1 MSSTK
6 ISVQLWRYYSIDTHC
21 FLSTVGVWKSVFYTI
36 HETTIAQIFKC
47 WTSGLIFCNLPHKYC
62 WPHLASIYSSS
73 KHTVAGLDYVDTWE
87 WSWMMQSILRVTGTY
102 MVIKILS
109 MHIPFSLNT
118 ALSVPPPPSL
128 LSTLSSSVFFC
139 AFCPAQR
146 LSDVQICTPTIG
158 PKWMNSQNPAVI
170 GHRGGTDGLTARLGL
185 DRTPAPASYALS
197 EIKRTSKQ
205 PAEEGGQKEE
215 GEKKKR

>member
-47 WTSGLIFCNLPHKYC
+47 WTSGLIFCNLPHKYY

-118 ALSVPPPPSL
+118 ALSVPPPPLPPFYAFKFSFFLRL
-128 LSTLSSSVFFC
+128 LP
-139 AFCPAQR
+139 CPAAVRRPDMHAYHWSKVNEFSKPCCDWPQGR
-146 LSDVQICTPTIG
+146 DRRTYG
-158 PKWMNSQNPAVI
+158 PPRPGPHPSS
-170 GHRGGTDGLTARLGL
+170 REL
-185 DRTPAPASYALS
+185 RT
-197 EIKRTSKQ
+197 EWN
-205 PAEEGGQKEE
+205 
-215 GEKKKR
+215 